1 VKALAD
7 GSQEKIDEAELLELL
22 KKKV

>member
-7 GSQEKIDEAELLELL
+7 GSQEKINEAELVELL